1 MTDIEP
7 RKNVAQLIR
16 LVLIGKLCVREAINQ
31 FPQLRKSSSP
41 SPACPAPAGQ
51 PATALSNTPLKRLA
65 HVPYRESFSDIEDE
79 SIQAAYHALVH
90 FEADE
95 DLRNRDPLYKEE
107 QDSYLMMIAEILE
120 SGEDLPFNIINSY
133 KEFYKSANIP
143 NGNDWKGKWK
153 SFFKMLNV

>member
-1 MTDIEP
+1 MADIEE

-16 LVLIGKLCVREAINQ
+16 SVLIGRFCVREAINQ
-31 FPQLRKSSSP
+31 FPHN
-41 SPACPAPAGQ
+41 A
-51 PATALSNTPLKRLA
+51 
-65 HVPYRESFSDIEDE
+65 EDE
-79 SIQAAYHALVH
+79 SIQASYHALVH

-95 DLRNRDPLYKEE
+95 DLRRRDVLYKEE
-107 QDSYLMMIAEILE
+107 QDSYLMMLAEILE

-143 NGNDWKGKWK
+143 TGNDWKGKLK